1 MSVMS
6 EYIKMTQEG
15 ITQYMKLVF
24 ERKFNKQICDSYIKT
39 YIDVRYYNVN
49 ERGNHK
55 TLRRE
60 ILESL
65 KEKKKRLIVDN
76 KTKQKLI
83 EDMEMFFIYV
93 LYIDKVTPYK
103 TINDLVKSI
112 CRLRVKILKK
122 EDEKFRK
129 VLKDFIEDDINKK
142 EEFLEKFD
150 SKVFSLKLSDYN
162 SINDVQIVSLK
173 YHMKFSEIFSSTAIE
188 RAFNTGT
195 TNEDKLFVEY
205 NMISAQIIKDIIKGN
220 FKKQYIVEFADSLF
234 EKKQKILRLL
244 NIIDNS
250 AIQDKLSLKIKHET
264 FLKYREEAYEL
275 LRSGYRIALLA
286 DETIDTDRAEL
297 EKLKM
302 FKYILINKD
311 APYYDEIIR
320 KKTLQNII
328 EI

>member
-1 MSVMS
+1 MSVMD
-6 EYIKMTQEG
+6 EYIKIVQDA
-15 ITQYMKLVF
+15 ITKYLKLVF

-49 ERGNHK
+49 ERGNHR
-55 TLRRE
+55 TLRKE

-65 KEKKKRLIVDN
+65 KEKKKRLIVDI
-76 KTKQKLI
+76 KSKQLLI
-83 EDMEMFFIYV
+83 ENMEMFFIYV

-103 TINDLVKSI
+103 TIDDLVKNI

-129 VLKDFIEDDINKK
+129 LLKDLIEDDIKKK
-142 EEFLEKFD
+142 EEYLKKFD
-150 SKVFSLKLSDYN
+150 SKVFSLKLTDYN
-162 SINDVQIVSLK
+162 STNEVQRVSLK
-173 YHMKFSEIFSSTAIE
+173 YHMKFSTIFSATAIE

-195 TNEDKLFVEY
+195 TSEDKLFVEY

-234 EKKQKILRLL
+234 EKKQKITRLL

-250 AIQDKLSLKIKHET
+250 ALQDKLSIKIRHET
-264 FLKYREEAYEL
+264 FLKYRDDAYEM
-275 LRSGYRIALLA
+275 LRSGYKIALIA

-311 APYYDEIIR
+311 APYYEEITR
-320 KKTLQNII
+320 KKRLQNII

>member
-24 ERKFNKQICDSYIKT
+24 EKKFNKQICESYIKT

-129 VLKDFIEDDINKK
+129 LLKNFIEDDINKK
-142 EEFLEKFD
+142 EEFLEKFE

-162 SINDVQIVSLK
+162 SINDVQRVSLK

-311 APYYDEIIR
+311 APYYEEIVR

>member
-1 MSVMS
+1 
-6 EYIKMTQEG
+6 
-15 ITQYMKLVF
+15 
-24 ERKFNKQICDSYIKT
+24 
-39 YIDVRYYNVN
+39 
-49 ERGNHK
+49 
-55 TLRRE
+55 
-60 ILESL
+60 
-65 KEKKKRLIVDN
+65 
-76 KTKQKLI
+76 
-83 EDMEMFFIYV
+83 MEMFFIYV

-103 TINDLVKSI
+103 TIDDLVKNI

-129 VLKDFIEDDINKK
+129 LLKDLIEDDIKKK
-142 EEFLEKFD
+142 EEYLKKFD
-150 SKVFSLKLSDYN
+150 SKVFSLKLTDYN
-162 SINDVQIVSLK
+162 STNEVQRVSLK
-173 YHMKFSEIFSSTAIE
+173 YHMKFSTIFSATAIE

-195 TNEDKLFVEY
+195 TSEDKLFVEY

-234 EKKQKILRLL
+234 EKKQKITRLL

-250 AIQDKLSLKIKHET
+250 ALQDKLSIKIRHET
-264 FLKYREEAYEL
+264 FLKYREDAYEM
-275 LRSGYRIALLA
+275 LRSGYKIALIA

-311 APYYDEIIR
+311 APYYEEITR
-320 KKTLQNII
+320 KKRLQNII

>member
-150 SKVFSLKLSDYN
+150 
-162 SINDVQIVSLK
+162 
-173 YHMKFSEIFSSTAIE
+173 
-188 RAFNTGT
+188 
-195 TNEDKLFVEY
+195 
-205 NMISAQIIKDIIKGN
+205 
-220 FKKQYIVEFADSLF
+220 
-234 EKKQKILRLL
+234 RL
-244 NIIDNS
+244 
-250 AIQDKLSLKIKHET
+250 
-264 FLKYREEAYEL
+264 
-275 LRSGYRIALLA
+275 
-286 DETIDTDRAEL
+286 
-297 EKLKM
+297 
-302 FKYILINKD
+302 
-311 APYYDEIIR
+311 
-320 KKTLQNII
+320 
-328 EI
+328 

>member
-1 MSVMS
+1 
-6 EYIKMTQEG
+6 
-15 ITQYMKLVF
+15 
-24 ERKFNKQICDSYIKT
+24 
-39 YIDVRYYNVN
+39 
-49 ERGNHK
+49 
-55 TLRRE
+55 
-60 ILESL
+60 
-65 KEKKKRLIVDN
+65 
-76 KTKQKLI
+76 
-83 EDMEMFFIYV
+83 MFF
-93 LYIDKVTPYK
+93 
-103 TINDLVKSI
+103 
-112 CRLRVKILKK
+112 
-122 EDEKFRK
+122 
-129 VLKDFIEDDINKK
+129 
-142 EEFLEKFD
+142 
-150 SKVFSLKLSDYN
+150 
-162 SINDVQIVSLK
+162 
-173 YHMKFSEIFSSTAIE
+173 
-188 RAFNTGT
+188 
-195 TNEDKLFVEY
+195 
-205 NMISAQIIKDIIKGN
+205 

-275 LRSGYRIALLA
+275 LRNGYKIALLA

>member
-24 ERKFNKQICDSYIKT
+24 EKKFNKQICESYIKT

-103 TINDLVKSI
+103 TINDLVKNI
-112 CRLRVKILKK
+112 CRLRVKIL
-122 EDEKFRK
+122 
-129 VLKDFIEDDINKK
+129 KK

-162 SINDVQIVSLK
+162 SINDVQRVSLK

-195 TNEDKLFVEY
+195 TNEDKL
-205 NMISAQIIKDIIKGN
+205 
-220 FKKQYIVEFADSLF
+220 
-234 EKKQKILRLL
+234 
-244 NIIDNS
+244 
-250 AIQDKLSLKIKHET
+250 
-264 FLKYREEAYEL
+264 
-275 LRSGYRIALLA
+275 
-286 DETIDTDRAEL
+286 DR
-297 EKLKM
+297 KSVV
-302 FKYILINKD
+302 
-311 APYYDEIIR
+311 
-320 KKTLQNII
+320 
-328 EI
+328 

>member
-55 TLRRE
+55 TLRKE

-162 SINDVQIVSLK
+162 SINDVQRVSLK
-173 YHMKFSEIFSSTAIE
+173 YYMKFSEIFSSTAIE

-311 APYYDEIIR
+311 APYYEEIVR

>member
-6 EYIKMTQEG
+6 EYIKITQEG
-15 ITQYMKLVF
+15 IIKYLKLVF

-49 ERGNHK
+49 EKGNQQ
-55 TLRRE
+55 TLRKE

-76 KTKQKLI
+76 KAKQKLI
-83 EDMEMFFIYV
+83 EDIEMFFIYV

-103 TINDLVKSI
+103 TIDHLVKNI

-129 VLKDFIEDDINKK
+129 ALKDFIEEDIKRK
-142 EEFLEKFD
+142 EQFLEKFN
-150 SKVFSLKLSDYN
+150 SKVFTLKLSNYN
-162 SINDVQIVSLK
+162 SINDVQRVSLK
-173 YHMKFSEIFSSTAIE
+173 YNIKFSEIFSTTAIE

-234 EKKQKILRLL
+234 EKKQKIVRLL
-244 NIIDNS
+244 NIIDN
-250 AIQDKLSLKIKHET
+250 AAVQDKLSLKIKHET
-264 FLKYREEAYEL
+264 FIKNREEAYEL
-275 LRSGYRIALLA
+275 LRNGYKIALVA

-311 APYYDEIIR
+311 APYYEEIIR
-320 KKTLQNII
+320 KKALKNII

>member
-1 MSVMS
+1 M
-6 EYIKMTQEG
+6 I
-15 ITQYMKLVF
+15 
-24 ERKFNKQICDSYIKT
+24 NA
-39 YIDVRYYNVN
+39 
-49 ERGNHK
+49 
-55 TLRRE
+55 
-60 ILESL
+60 
-65 KEKKKRLIVDN
+65 
-76 KTKQKLI
+76 QK
-83 EDMEMFFIYV
+83 
-93 LYIDKVTPYK
+93 
-103 TINDLVKSI
+103 
-112 CRLRVKILKK
+112 
-122 EDEKFRK
+122 
-129 VLKDFIEDDINKK
+129 
-142 EEFLEKFD
+142 
-150 SKVFSLKLSDYN
+150 
-162 SINDVQIVSLK
+162 
-173 YHMKFSEIFSSTAIE
+173 
-188 RAFNTGT
+188 
-195 TNEDKLFVEY
+195 
-205 NMISAQIIKDIIKGN
+205 IKDIKKGN
-220 FKKQYIVEFADSLF
+220 IKKQYIVEFADSLF

>member
-162 SINDVQIVSLK
+162 SITDVQRVSLK

-320 KKTLQNII
+320 KKTLHNII

>member
-6 EYIKMTQEG
+6 EYIKITQEG
-15 ITQYMKLVF
+15 IIKYLKLVF

-49 ERGNHK
+49 EKGNQQ

-76 KTKQKLI
+76 KAKQKLI
-83 EDMEMFFIYV
+83 EDIEMFFIYV

-103 TINDLVKSI
+103 TIDHLVKNI

-129 VLKDFIEDDINKK
+129 ALKDFIEEDIKRK
-142 EEFLEKFD
+142 EQFLEKFN
-150 SKVFSLKLSDYN
+150 SKVFTLKLSNYN
-162 SINDVQIVSLK
+162 SINDVQRVSLK
-173 YHMKFSEIFSSTAIE
+173 YNIKFSEIFSTTAIE

-234 EKKQKILRLL
+234 EKKQKIVRLL
-244 NIIDNS
+244 NIIDN
-250 AIQDKLSLKIKHET
+250 AAVQDKLSLKIKHET
-264 FLKYREEAYEL
+264 FIKNREEAYEL
-275 LRSGYRIALLA
+275 LRSGYKIALVA

-311 APYYDEIIR
+311 APYYEEIIR
-320 KKTLQNII
+320 KKALKNII